1 MQLVAQKGAA
11 PIYLQ
16 LQTLIRERIASGSW
30 QPGEAIPSE
39 QALGQ
44 QFGIARMT
52 VRQALD
58 GLIRDGLLIRERGR
72 GTFVARPRVE
82 SELSRM
88 HSFTE
93 DMRARGMIPS
103 ARLLDREV
111 IPAPAEV
118 SHQLGL
124 GLREA
129 VIYIRRLR
137 LADGE
142 PMALEISYLHYGL
155 CRSVLD
161 AELEAGS
168 LYAFLEG
175 AAGITLCHASQEVE
189 AAVSS
194 AEESALLALPRRH
207 PVLVVRQVAY
217 LRGPE
222 HEIPGIFGIT
232 VYRADRYHFRMEVP
246 R

>member
-16 LQTLIRERIASGSW
+16 LQTLIRERIASGGW
-30 QPGEAIPSE
+30 RPGEAIPSE

-93 DMRARGMIPS
+93 DMRRRGMVPS

-111 IPAPAEV
+111 IPAPADV
-118 SHQLGL
+118 SARLGL

-142 PMALEISYLHYGL
+142 PMALEISYLQYGL
-155 CRSVLD
+155 CRSVLE
-161 AELEAGS
+161 AELESGS
-168 LYAFLEG
+168 LYAFLESR
-175 AAGITLCHASQEVE
+175 AAIRLCYASQEVE
-189 AAVSS
+189 AAV
-194 AEESALLALPRRH
+194 ADAQEAALLGLPRRH

-217 LRGPE
+217 ISAMGE
-222 HEIPGIFGIT
+222 ETPGIFGIT
-232 VYRADRYHFRMEVP
+232 VYRADRYHFRMAVP